1 MFGKALLSRCCL
13 TIWRNLYSH
22 QVFNPQKTILKLFS
36 SDINSLV
43 PYIIGVPMLS
53 RHSLNSIRGEVLILD
68 VDTDTIT
75 LPDHEVP
82 KLPHE
87 DKLYVSFSSNQ
98 HQLI

>member
-1 MFGKALLSRCCL
+1 
-13 TIWRNLYSH
+13 
-22 QVFNPQKTILKLFS
+22 
-36 SDINSLV
+36 
-43 PYIIGVPMLS
+43 MLS